1 MIKSEKI
8 IPIYE
13 ANDIYKV
20 IEELNRGARELGKL
34 TLEEQTKRA
43 EKLTAGWRNRQTRSV
58 VGRKSV
64 GSNPTPATNLSLRNN
79 YLCFRWSKDW

>member
-1 MIKSEKI
+1 MMKSKKV

-13 ANDIYKV
+13 PNDIYKV

-64 GSNPTPATNLSLRNN
+64 GSNPTPAAIKKLFSLSCLSL
-79 YLCFRWSKDW
+79 

>member
-1 MIKSEKI
+1 MKSKKVI
-8 IPIYE
+8 SIYE
-13 ANDIYKV
+13 PNDIYKV

-34 TLEEQTKRA
+34 TLEEQMERA

-64 GSNPTPATNLSLRNN
+64 GSNPTPAAIKN
-79 YLCFRWSKDW
+79 YLVFHADHCD

>member
-1 MIKSEKI
+1 MKSEKVI
-8 IPIYE
+8 SIYE
-13 ANDIYKV
+13 PNDIYKV

-34 TLEEQTKRA
+34 TLEEQMERA

-64 GSNPTPATNLSLRNN
+64 GSNPTPAAIKN
-79 YLCFRWSKDW
+79 YLVFHADHRN